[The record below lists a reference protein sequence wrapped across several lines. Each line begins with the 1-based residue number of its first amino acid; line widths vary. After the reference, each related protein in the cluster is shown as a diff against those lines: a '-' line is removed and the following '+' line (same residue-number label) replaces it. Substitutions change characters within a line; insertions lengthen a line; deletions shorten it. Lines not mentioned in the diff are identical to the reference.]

1 MLGFVGVII
10 LTIILVAYLSSLE
23 NFGTPYLAP
32 YAPRISPDLQDGIL
46 KADSSSMDLRPY
58 SIPTQN
64 RRRINKK

>member
-1 MLGFVGVII
+1 MII
-10 LTIILVAYLSSLE
+10 LTIIIIADLASLE

-46 KADSSSMDLRPY
+46 KADSSAMELRPY

-64 RRRINKK
+64 RRRIRKK